1 MNVFRALFSSAT
13 RSSATMA
20 DARAKAQQLIDENP
34 VVVFSKSYCPYCKQ
48 TKNTLNQTGAKYTVF
63 ELDELSDGSALQDA
77 LEDITGQRTVPN
89 ILFKGKHI
97 GGNSDLQTLKSSDK
111 LEDLLRDVGALKA

>member
-34 VVVFSKSYCPYCKQ
+34 VGEFTSVLALPASCSMRKTLAWSK
-48 TKNTLNQTGAKYTVF
+48 
-63 ELDELSDGSALQDA
+63 
-77 LEDITGQRTVPN
+77 
-89 ILFKGKHI
+89 
-97 GGNSDLQTLKSSDK
+97 KS
-111 LEDLLRDVGALKA
+111 